1 MIHEIFLMW
10 YGGNMLIAFKILLY
24 LLGTI
29 FAIILALL
37 VLFGL
42 VILLLSEDFDDEQY
56 RNYPYSEME
65 VE

>member
-1 MIHEIFLMW
+1 
-10 YGGNMLIAFKILLY
+10 MLIAFKILLY